1 MQFEQ
6 RDFLLWVNEEL
17 FRLCE
22 QWLDIPLAA
31 ELGWTEGEQRAG
43 QEGRSGGCWNRLGR
57 GGLGGE
63 GRGAWVP
70 GRKGWERGARGRH
83 GSARREGGAWVLTAL
98 PSPWAS
104 CPTEWCHW
112 AHKEV
117 RSMSMCHWWE
127 QQGCYPFHIPLA
139 SFQGLP
145 VSR

>member
-57 GGLGGE
+57 GGLGG
-63 GRGAWVP
+63 GRGGELECLGAKGEREEQGADMGAP
-70 GRKGWERGARGRH
+70 GEREELGFWLHSLLPGPVAPQSGATG
-83 GSARREGGAWVLTAL
+83 LT
-98 PSPWAS
+98 
-104 CPTEWCHW
+104 
-112 AHKEV
+112 KK
-117 RSMSMCHWWE
+117 
-127 QQGCYPFHIPLA
+127 
-139 SFQGLP
+139 
-145 VSR
+145 